1 MPYCENCG
9 EELDSEWIECLYCG
23 HRNGMEKMYKK
34 ISHISYQPQ
43 REKIHEVLNY
53 VRCGEGISQQQAEQF
68 SNLHKVLLRSD
79 RIMPKSKQKI
89 SEKIVSRE
97 FFNCPFCH
105 AKIKIGEDI
114 CSYCGISLKTE
125 K

>member
-1 MPYCENCG
+1 MSYCANCG
-9 EELDSEWIECLYCG
+9 EELDAEWIECLYCG
-23 HRNGMEKMYKK
+23 HRNGMKKMYEK
-34 ISHISYQPQ
+34 ISHISYQPRQ
-43 REKIHEVLNY
+43 EKIHEVLNC
-53 VRCGEGISQQQAEQF
+53 VRYGGGISHE
-68 SNLHKVLLRSD
+68 VLLRSD
-79 RIMPKSKQKI
+79 RIMPKSNQEI